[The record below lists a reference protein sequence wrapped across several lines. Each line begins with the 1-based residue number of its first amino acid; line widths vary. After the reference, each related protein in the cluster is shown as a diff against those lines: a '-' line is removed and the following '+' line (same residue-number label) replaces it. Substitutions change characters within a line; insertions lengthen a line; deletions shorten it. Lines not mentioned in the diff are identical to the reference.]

1 MAQFFDF
8 RFERLN
14 FDESGWR
21 VRFEAHCCCFWLF
34 ADGVVLNGGDTLSS
48 AASNGLRH
56 AVVVGVV
63 GAVGGFPLQSA
74 VTVAAAA
81 SVSMLCWS
89 STTVSPPMVSAA
101 MVVLELV
108 TTTMGDE
115 QVNFAWMA
123 VAPCF
128 GSNASLSLPSESA
141 SKPVGWMSFRPL

>member
-21 VRFEAHCCCFWLF
+21 VRFPAHCGFWLF
-34 ADGVVLNGGDTLSS
+34 AGGVVLNGGDTLSS

-74 VTVAAAA
+74 VTAAAA
-81 SVSMLCWS
+81 TTSVSMLCWS
-89 STTVSPPMVSAA
+89 STIDSPPMVSAA
-101 MVVLELV
+101 MVVVVLV
-108 TTTMGDE
+108 TTMGDE